1 MIKQDVKVIIWVI
14 QEVFDETTVE
24 QVAVDIK
31 IFVSV
36 DHIFVLL
43 RVGGVSDLAILRLS
57 RLIALL
63 APLICNWRA
72 IGICGQTGKRFR
84 VILGVQVLSLVLLF
98 FCLNLR

>member
-1 MIKQDVKVIIWVI
+1 MWVI
-14 QEVFDETTVE
+14 EEVLDETTVE
-24 QVAVDIK
+24 EIAVNVQILMP
-31 IFVSV
+31 V

-72 IGICGQTGKRFR
+72 ICICWQTGKRFR
-84 VILGVQVLSLVLLF
+84 VILGVQVLSLILLF

>member
-1 MIKQDVKVIIWVI
+1 MWVI
-14 QEVFDETTVE
+14 EEVLDETTVE
-24 QVAVDIK
+24 EIAVNVQILMP
-31 IFVSV
+31 V

-63 APLICNWRA
+63 APLICNWGA

-84 VILGVQVLSLVLLF
+84 VILGVQVLSLILLF